1 MDMLRKRLGE
11 YYIVEHLG
19 SGGMAHVYLA
29 LNPRTKDKRAVK
41 IMIKRATTSPIAYAR
56 FLREVEIIR
65 GLVHPHIIRI
75 TDSGVLDDCYY
86 YMMDYMPG
94 GSLAHKLARGRL
106 PIKEVIRYFIGICD
120 AMAYAHGR
128 NIIHRDLKPAN
139 ILLNSSAEPVVSDF
153 GIARAIDSTYSG
165 LTKSKEVMGTI
176 AYLAPEQRI
185 DTKRVDRRADVYALG
200 TLRYEM
206 IMGFPPLGKFPWPR
220 ETQPDF
226 PKALERIIEICLAL
240 DPADRYS
247 HAGLLLK
254 DLSHVWRSMRDPASA
269 RMEDARP
276 GELDRAVTKQ
286 QKGTERIEEWLQVLQ
301 SGTTRE
307 RLAVVREITD
317 KVDARELDILITRF
331 AGENDRVRWGLI
343 LVFGELR
350 IPAACPLLLAELDIP
365 LHREC
370 AIEAL
375 GKIGTEQAFEPILN
389 YLSRHR
395 EAAATVLMPLAL
407 TGKERAIPHLKG
419 YLSSPLA
426 SLRSATVRAI
436 AAIASPQSLSLLKE
450 HLAMEADEKVRSG
463 IRQSIQ
469 ALRVVLFNPG
479 TQYNPETE
487 ILPPP

>member
-41 IMIKRATTSPIAYAR
+41 VMIKRATTSPVAYAR

-86 YMMDYMPG
+86 YVMDYMPG
-94 GSLAHKLARGRL
+94 GSLAHKLARSRL
-106 PIKEVIRYFIGICD
+106 PIKEVVRYLIGICD
-120 AMAYAHGR
+120 AMAYAHER

-139 ILLNSSAEPVVSDF
+139 ILLNASGEPVVSDF
-153 GIARAIDSTYSG
+153 GIARAIDSNYSA
-165 LTKSKEVMGTI
+165 LTKSNEVMGTI

-200 TLRYEM
+200 AILYEM

-226 PKALERIIEICLAL
+226 PKTLERIIEVCLAL
-240 DPADRYS
+240 DPDERYS
-247 HAGLLLK
+247 HAGLLLR
-254 DLSHVWRSMRDPASA
+254 DLGRVWGSMRDPGSA
-269 RMEDARP
+269 VTEEAKPEALER
-276 GELDRAVTKQ
+276 GVTKQ
-286 QKGTERIEEWLQVLQ
+286 QKMSERIDGWLQVLQ

-307 RLAVVREITD
+307 RLAMVREITE
-317 KVDARELDILITRF
+317 KVDARELDTLMTRF
-331 AGENDRVRWGLI
+331 AGEKDRVRWGLI
-343 LVFGELR
+343 QVFGELR
-350 IPAACPLLLAELDIP
+350 ISAACALLLPELDIP

-389 YLSRHR
+389 YLNRHR
-395 EAAATVLMPLAL
+395 EAATTALLPLAL
-407 TGKERAIPHLKG
+407 TGKERAIPHLEG

-450 HLAMEADEKVRSG
+450 HLPAEADEKVRSA

-469 ALRVVLFNPG
+469 ALQVILFNPG
-479 TQYNPETE
+479 TESKQETE